1 MVGEGAALVPSD
13 VCPEIEISSALGA
26 QHSNDL
32 VALPALICRGAEKH
46 GADMKKVETMMTAER
61 ERESEMK
68 PSKAEGRMLR
78 DDSIWS

>member
-1 MVGEGAALVPSD
+1 MVGEGAALPSD

-46 GADMKKVETMMTAER
+46 GGDMKKVETMMTA

-78 DDSIWS
+78 DDSIWA

>member
-1 MVGEGAALVPSD
+1 MVGEGAALAPSD

-46 GADMKKVETMMTAER
+46 RGDKKKVETMMTAEGG
-61 ERESEMK
+61 ERDETIK
-68 PSKAEGRMLR
+68 GRR
-78 DDSIWS
+78 KDAQR